1 MSIFT
6 NKEEATVFTYH
17 LVDGNYIMAEE
28 VDYDFEDNVI
38 FVINPVKIA
47 EVRGKYQLMNWGI
60 TEPSQPVQ
68 LKDDMIIASSA
79 APTALKHNY
88 FQFNMLN
95 IMSNTLPKNEFD
107 EIINLLFSGIDSKD
121 TSEEDEETEFDFDKQ
136 YEIKKEKKKN
146 PWDRH

>member
-17 LVDGNYIMAEE
+17 LVDGSYIMAEE

-47 EVRGKYQLMNWGI
+47 QVRGKYQLMNWGI

-95 IMSNTLPKNEFD
+95 ILSNTLPKNEFD

-146 PWDRH
+146 PWDRY

>member
-17 LVDGNYIMAEE
+17 LVDGSYIMAEE

-47 EVRGKYQLMNWGI
+47 QVRGKYQLMNWGI

-146 PWDRH
+146 PWDRY